1 MAIYLFIYNSYNP
14 LTGWESPPRKL
25 CGIGIGNGVFFTDFS
40 CSLHRLPIMYHACL
54 FCDLSWPLHRL
65 PITYN
70 VCLDDDLSC
79 LFLSYFQWFTMPTQ
93 IVIYPVFFPSYFQ
106 NLWCLRRVWFIPYF
120 TKKSYC
126 LACPIVCASY
136 GLSHDSSFH
145 WVLCNLHLCT
155 FILYVRRVP
164 LQEYLFELGY
174 SVFVSFINN
183 FIVEAIQN

>member
-1 MAIYLFIYNSYNP
+1 M
-14 LTGWESPPRKL
+14 G
-25 CGIGIGNGVFFTDFS
+25 FFPGFS

-126 LACPIVCASY
+126 LACLTRLCFVWIVPWFFFSLLMFIFDNEWYFA
-136 GLSHDSSFH
+136 GLVLP

-164 LQEYLFELGY
+164 LHEYLFELGY

-183 FIVEAIQN
+183 FIVEDIQN